1 VAEAIGA
8 KVMSKA
14 KSILMN
20 PYLLGMNG
28 FIAGALLLWANPQV
42 TEANPPVPT
51 STVQLVP
58 PVS

>member
-1 VAEAIGA
+1 
-8 KVMSKA
+8 MSKA

-28 FIAGALLLWANPQV
+28 FVAGALLLWASPQV
-42 TEANPPVPT
+42 AQNATPPVPT
-51 STVQLVP
+51 ATVQLVP

>member
-1 VAEAIGA
+1 
-8 KVMSKA
+8 MSKA

-28 FIAGALLLWANPQV
+28 FIAGALLLWANPQISQQ
-42 TEANPPVPT
+42 ANPPVPT
-51 STVQLVP
+51 STVQIVP

>member
-1 VAEAIGA
+1 
-8 KVMSKA
+8 MSKA

-42 TEANPPVPT
+42 TEATPPVPT

>member
-1 VAEAIGA
+1 
-8 KVMSKA
+8 MSKA

-28 FIAGALLLWANPQV
+28 FVAGALLLWANPQV
-42 TEANPPVPT
+42 TQNANPPVPT